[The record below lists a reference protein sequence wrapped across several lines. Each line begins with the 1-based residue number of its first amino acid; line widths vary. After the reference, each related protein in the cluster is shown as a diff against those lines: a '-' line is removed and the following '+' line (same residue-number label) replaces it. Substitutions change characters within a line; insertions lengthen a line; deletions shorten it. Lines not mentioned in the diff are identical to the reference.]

1 MPVPIIPDGPHAIAF
16 NWYADRIQ
24 RIIDEGPLQ
33 GQVDVFRRASGNAE
47 DLTAL
52 PIDLV
57 GVQLRPELAP
67 VTVISNYAGKGYS
80 HIVSSPITVYV
91 LIQTPGSAASDSF
104 NVIDLIEEFVSLG
117 DSVDWNDAYDHYVS
131 RIEWLYRPLRSVIK
145 NNVQSYS
152 AIRLV
157 VELVR

>member
-1 MPVPIIPDGPHAIAF
+1 MPVPILPDGPHAIAF
-16 NWYADRIQ
+16 KWYADRLQ
-24 RIIDEGPLQ
+24 RVIDDGPLA

-47 DLTAL
+47 DLEAL
-52 PIDLV
+52 PPDLV

-91 LIQTPGSAASDSF
+91 LVQTPGSAASDSF
-104 NVIDLIEEFVSLG
+104 NIIDIIEENLSLG
-117 DSVDWNDAYDHYVS
+117 DADDYSDASDHWVS

-152 AIRLV
+152 AIRIV
-157 VELVR
+157 VELAR